1 MQWVTWSCYPIK
13 SNGERW
19 LQITQDDDINN
30 PTGNEQR
37 KPPLRSLR
45 PNQVL
50 QMTDYEESRINALP
64 FGHIYSKGVCII
76 QRVTGSSSHLFLLL
90 ARSSSH
96 SYTTPPNIFAVS
108 CKVTQQWVFITVW
121 GADIGSSFD
130 ALTDSWLSILSGHKR
145 SFVSNP
151 SQRHKSTLLGKND
164 WKSTISTNGSF
175 YRHGLTSNNRYADDM
190 IRHWAHYDVIVMLWH
205 DVILFVI
212 GGIGGCF
219 TTVSGATNNSKV
231 CTMTSLSF
239 QWSNMDRRLLKL

>member
-1 MQWVTWSCYPIK
+1 MFSLICARINGWVNNREAGDLRRYRAHYDVIVMQWVTWSCYPIK

-64 FGHIYSKGVCII
+64 FRHIYSKGVCII

-145 SFVSNP
+145 SLC
-151 SQRHKSTLLGKND
+151 Q
-164 WKSTISTNGSF
+164 
-175 YRHGLTSNNRYADDM
+175 
-190 IRHWAHYDVIVMLWH
+190 
-205 DVILFVI
+205 ILPNV
-212 GGIGGCF
+212 
-219 TTVSGATNNSKV
+219 
-231 CTMTSLSF
+231 TSLPCWEKMTGNQPYQPTDIF
-239 QWSNMDRRLLKL
+239 TDMD